1 MGEVVVS
8 LSELEQRLVAPF
20 YLPMMGVGATDLEP
34 ELLDEL
40 VRVSATVTLDE
51 VRRLLGSGWRPLVVG
66 TWLALAMPGDE
77 IKDGVVTAMTSS
89 AGGLTAPPLAA
100 VSALLAGV
108 EAISAMQ
115 TYVEWIG
122 DPARRDGSYEVVA
135 AAITH
140 LGGTRRLSL
149 RRLLLFLPSESCT
162 SVLASCVPGC
172 PGRDDA
178 ALIDDDGE
186 PGWECGDPRPR
197 PCVAAGCRC
206 GSRGV
211 GRAAG

>member
-1 MGEVVVS
+1 MS

-20 YLPMMGVGATDLEP
+20 YLPMMGVGAAGLEP

-40 VRVSATVTLDE
+40 VRVSTTVTLDE
-51 VRRLLGSGWRPLVVG
+51 VRQLLGSGWRPLVMG

-108 EAISAMQ
+108 EAIGAMQ
-115 TYVEWIG
+115 TYVESIG

-135 AAITH
+135 AAIAH
-140 LGGTRRLSL
+140 LGGT
-149 RRLLLFLPSESCT
+149 P
-162 SVLASCVPGC
+162 P
-172 PGRDDA
+172 
-178 ALIDDDGE
+178 
-186 PGWECGDPRPR
+186 
-197 PCVAAGCRC
+197 VAASPAAISAFRELYQ
-206 GSRGV
+206 RADELRQAF
-211 GRAAG
+211 RAARGGMTLP